1 MQYRSSIQYSAGR
14 FWLVM
19 ALIAATILPTSAS
32 AQFVPKGEV
41 ASLGSVAEQEDLQ
54 TVLDA
59 LAKKND
65 TARKKVLVTLGQ
77 LEEKKIGA
85 TNARRQIDS
94 VTGSL
99 KVELNKILADYARQ
113 TPPTASVREAYRV
126 AQTYLNDIRAMTED
140 AATEAAIEKKLDPE
154 APTGKYLDYQK
165 KIQALATKALEK
177 ADERLKE
184 RGKKDTVRRDL
195 EQIVK
200 DTERQIELATTSY
213 LLEHTELLESAL
225 RRINTKVLE
234 GLASDMEARFKAANE
249 RSSDK
254 ENDLNDEENE
264 TFQTVKQE
272 MTDIV
277 DRTTTTIDSLI
288 RQVLQANL
296 PTTSQEPGVNPLL
309 EAKFKTQKQMA
320 DILQTAQDRI
330 GKITARASQNPEYS
344 ALLKEV
350 ITREATRQKQR
361 LQDTYNEYE
370 GNFIAGDPT
379 KQQYNKRKDRA
390 QDEAKGCDS
399 FLCDIGRVVSG
410 VGSAFISGSTGGL
423 VNIPPQTFS
432 KGLFGIKDPSYA
444 ASPYSS
450 SYFNGTPSLPY
461 VNGRYVAPGAFGNMS
476 VGIDQRCLVLS
487 DNRKL
492 VFVESALAQEEKSPE
507 EQALEEDMKQAEAD
521 RAAGLAQ
528 PGTTLY
534 IAPNGDV
541 YVNTVDSRSQFSSK
555 NYGKVSTVPGFT
567 AAQVEEAKRKAGIS
581 TGSTVTTKPSTNT
594 SSSIIDQFKSRV
606 QQGFAIQLGSIGIG
620 TPGFNP
626 NIGLLNCP
634 PGTPGYYRAAGGV
647 LSTGLGGVMGG
658 LPVAQTLYGSG
669 TTNDQLRL
677 QLNQANVAAQL
688 AQGFQIL
695 AGIAPEDKKAGYVEV
710 AEAFATGQLDVN
722 KIVTITEKL
731 KSLEFYKLQRQGGD
745 TLAEMFYNLCSYSIS
760 GSNSMISFC
769 KGLLVLNNGVD
780 LGTGTAVSDTDKAKS
795 AAALAEERKSYL
807 NTIRA
812 EGIRV
817 NHVNQLV
824 STSEKCSQF
833 ERILGGSNSVESSI
847 KEKQADALDLG
858 TDEEAL
864 ELIRKVEAEI
874 AQYQEFYDKNC
885 KDKLPSTNDV
895 SKVTVADTKLK
906 LESDVYEKAKATG
919 TLCMSNLGTVKEV
932 KENLTVLK
940 KEIDSLVTSAQGSD
954 RIAAADLQKRV
965 NAALAEVSSY
975 IANCEKVV
983 EQASQQA
990 PGVSDGTL
998 QVSVAG
1004 NAKYSV
1010 YEVSAFITGLAATPE
1025 LESRLIPRIPINRG
1039 RSYSVGAPSGKY
1051 KLFFYRV
1058 GLKTL
1063 KERQENTRSA
1073 TGTIEVAPG
1082 KRTCVVIYDSSVT
1095 AKVEPCTTK

>member
-1 MQYRSSIQYSAGR
+1 MIYRV
-14 FWLVM
+14 LTL
-19 ALIAATILPTSAS
+19 ALTFALLLPTSAS

-461 VNGRYVAPGAFGNMS
+461 VNGAYTTPGALGGSSIYFAPQCNAYGIYGNKFVFIEKARAAKTTTGFEYEESKSTTPKNEHKGFFGELFSGNLGGAFGGTGKVFNNIGNAIGDIGQTVRNGYCGTNQYNSGLSSYYGGIPVLQAMGLTSSAQLNLSQDYAPVVSQLFQALGQRDPRLAQFAS
-476 VGIDQRCLVLS
+476 VFADGQLTGNEFNSVLNPGLQQIGFFTGQTNHPFWQ
-487 DNRKL
+487 DPIRKL
-492 VFVESALAQEEKSPE
+492 VLGGCYQAFQQQNTLALQICKQQFNVGSSSAGALGGLDANKLGISSAEYQIVQGNMQRITSLMSGVKSNSIDCLYPSLKSNVESLTRI
-507 EQALEEDMKQAEAD
+507 AD
-521 RAAGLAQ
+521 QHG
-528 PGTTLY
+528 
-534 IAPNGDV
+534 
-541 YVNTVDSRSQFSSK
+541 
-555 NYGKVSTVPGFT
+555 VSVIKT
-567 AAQVEEAKRKAGIS
+567 QVKEFLRS
-581 TGSTVTTKPSTNT
+581 TGY
-594 SSSIIDQFKSRV
+594 SS
-606 QQGFAIQLGSIGIG
+606 LCGS
-620 TPGFNP
+620 
-626 NIGLLNCP
+626 
-634 PGTPGYYRAAGGV
+634 
-647 LSTGLGGVMGG
+647 
-658 LPVAQTLYGSG
+658 
-669 TTNDQLRL
+669 
-677 QLNQANVAAQL
+677 
-688 AQGFQIL
+688 
-695 AGIAPEDKKAGYVEV
+695 
-710 AEAFATGQLDVN
+710 
-722 KIVTITEKL
+722 
-731 KSLEFYKLQRQGGD
+731 
-745 TLAEMFYNLCSYSIS
+745 
-760 GSNSMISFC
+760 
-769 KGLLVLNNGVD
+769 
-780 LGTGTAVSDTDKAKS
+780 
-795 AAALAEERKSYL
+795 
-807 NTIRA
+807 
-812 EGIRV
+812 
-817 NHVNQLV
+817 
-824 STSEKCSQF
+824 
-833 ERILGGSNSVESSI
+833 
-847 KEKQADALDLG
+847 
-858 TDEEAL
+858 
-864 ELIRKVEAEI
+864 
-874 AQYQEFYDKNC
+874 
-885 KDKLPSTNDV
+885 
-895 SKVTVADTKLK
+895 
-906 LESDVYEKAKATG
+906 
-919 TLCMSNLGTVKEV
+919 
-932 KENLTVLK
+932 
-940 KEIDSLVTSAQGSD
+940 
-954 RIAAADLQKRV
+954 
-965 NAALAEVSSY
+965 
-975 IANCEKVV
+975 
-983 EQASQQA
+983 
-990 PGVSDGTL
+990 
-998 QVSVAG
+998 
-1004 NAKYSV
+1004 
-1010 YEVSAFITGLAATPE
+1010 
-1025 LESRLIPRIPINRG
+1025 
-1039 RSYSVGAPSGKY
+1039 
-1051 KLFFYRV
+1051 
-1058 GLKTL
+1058 
-1063 KERQENTRSA
+1063 
-1073 TGTIEVAPG
+1073 
-1082 KRTCVVIYDSSVT
+1082 
-1095 AKVEPCTTK
+1095 